1 MNGKQTLVLLIV
13 SMCAFAAACSV
24 GTGGIQRQ
32 ETVRCAQGTEFPLG
46 KSFLEDFGQNGETLA
61 SKPADVQCFVE
72 NAAAC
77 EHFAGEDPY
86 DEDRRSEILAAMDKF
101 CGNAQNLSAPL
112 KDKYNK
118 DVEILRILAICD
130 KDTSAV
136 CSSFGK

>member
-1 MNGKQTLVLLIV
+1 MNGKQTLALSIV
-13 SMCAFAAACSV
+13 SMCAFTAACSA
-24 GTGGIQRQ
+24 GTEGMQRQ
-32 ETVRCAQGTEFPLG
+32 VIVRCTQGAEFPLG

-77 EHFAGEDPY
+77 EHFAGEEPY
-86 DEDRRSEILAAMDKF
+86 DEERRSEILAAMDKS
-101 CGNAQNLSAPL
+101 CGNAQNLSGPL

-118 DVEILRILAICD
+118 DVDILRILAICD
-130 KDTSAV
+130 KDTGAV